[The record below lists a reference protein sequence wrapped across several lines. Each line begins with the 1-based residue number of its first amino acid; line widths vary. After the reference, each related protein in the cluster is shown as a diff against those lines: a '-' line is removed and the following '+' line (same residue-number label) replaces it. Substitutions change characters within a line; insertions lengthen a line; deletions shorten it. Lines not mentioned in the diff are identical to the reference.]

1 MGRILLGLLKG
12 GIVGAAIGYLASRA
26 GIHAGL
32 VAMLIYGVVG
42 AAVGLICGKPVWRQD
57 TLWTPLLKAIFG
69 FGVGIGLSFLARKFL
84 SGVHIPIAAIP
95 DAADHA
101 LPQVPALMAAG
112 IGILYGAFV
121 ELDDAGGG
129 GDGQK
134 KPPKPRR

>member
-1 MGRILLGLLKG
+1 LKG
-12 GIVGAAIGYLASRA
+12 GVVGAVIGYFASRA

-32 VAMLIYGVVG
+32 VATLIYGVVG

-57 TLWTPLLKAIFG
+57 TLWTPLLKGIFG

-84 SGVHIPIAAIP
+84 GGVHVPIAAIP

-112 IGILYGAFV
+112 IGVLYGAFV

-129 GDGQK
+129 DAQK
-134 KPPKPRR
+134 KTKSGR

>member
-1 MGRILLGLLKG
+1 MGRILLGLFKG
-12 GIVGAAIGYLASRA
+12 GVVGAAIGYGASRA

-32 VAMLIYGVVG
+32 VAMLIYGVAG

-57 TLWTPLLKAIFG
+57 TLWTPLLKTIFG

-95 DAADHA
+95 DAAEHA
-101 LPQVPALMAAG
+101 LPQVPTFMAAG
-112 IGILYGAFV
+112 IGLLYGAFV

-129 GDGQK
+129 DSQK
-134 KPPKPRR
+134 KPKPRR

>member
-1 MGRILLGLLKG
+1 MGRILLGVLKG
-12 GIVGAAIGYLASRA
+12 GVVGAAIGYLASRA

-32 VAMLIYGVVG
+32 LAMLIYGVAG
-42 AAVGLICGKPVWRQD
+42 AAAGLICGKPIWRQD

-84 SGVHIPIAAIP
+84 SGVHVPIAAIP
-95 DAADHA
+95 DAAEQA

-129 GDGQK
+129 GDSQK
-134 KPPKPRR
+134 KAKPRR

>member
-1 MGRILLGLLKG
+1 MVRIFLGLLKG
-12 GIVGAAIGYLASRA
+12 GVVGAVIGYLASRA
-26 GIHAGL
+26 GIHAGFI
-32 VAMLIYGVVG
+32 AMLIYGVVG
-42 AAVGLICGKPVWRQD
+42 AAVGLICGKPIWRQD
-57 TLWTPLLKAIFG
+57 TLWTPLLKTIFG

-112 IGILYGAFV
+112 IGVLYGAFV

-129 GDGQK
+129 DTQK
-134 KPPKPRR
+134 KSAPRR